1 VTSARLTPCA
11 RSTRRLLGWTGPRK
25 PLRAM
30 SALAAPTVATTSA
43 RLGVWD
49 DAHLKPRRCPRPGTC
64 APACYLLTDY
74 RTAPGI
80 SSPPSPLCL
89 CSDAGYY
96 GVSELNSCLS
106 CYNNYFSNDPAGQ
119 ANCTLCPWGFTVVEG
134 FLDCLACPAATYH
147 ANQTDDV
154 CTSCPPG
161 SYSQRTNATSCTAW

>member
-1 VTSARLTPCA
+1 VHALVCRAICTQLWARRCQSSGA
-11 RSTRRLLGWTGPRK
+11 
-25 PLRAM
+25 
-30 SALAAPTVATTSA
+30 SALAC
-43 RLGVWD
+43 RL
-49 DAHLKPRRCPRPGTC
+49 LIQ
-64 APACYLLTDY
+64 Y

-80 SSPPSPLCL
+80 SSLSSPL

-106 CYNNYFSNDPAGQ
+106 CSGNYFSNDPAGQ

-147 ANQTDDV
+147 ANQTDDF

-161 SYSQRTNATSCTAW
+161 SYSQTTNSTSCTAW